1 MKLSENTIN
10 VLKNFSTINPSIL
23 FNSGNVLKT
32 ISPVKTVYAR
42 AVVEEDFPRDFA
54 IYDLPK
60 MLGALSIFKD
70 PELTFEEKFLTIS
83 EGRQK
88 VQFKYADPSMIV
100 AAPSKEV
107 QLPSNNVQ
115 FTISSESF
123 QRMMR
128 SLGILS
134 LPEVAISG
142 QDGVVY
148 MKAVNSKETGSDNFS
163 IEVGETDQIFNAV
176 FKAEN
181 LKLMNKDYS
190 VTLSFKGLAEFNADN
205 LTYFTPCESHSK
217 F

>member
-42 AVVEEDFPRDFA
+42 AVVEEEFPRDFA